1 MPLVTVANSP
11 ATCGHNLT
19 GSTKVFIQNKGVSRV
34 ELDTAG
40 GLIIGPGSQNVFV
53 ENRKVSLVGDVIST
67 HGLPPHSVP
76 FTAPGQNV
84 VNVGT
89 GFLGDVETTGEA
101 PKPNIVMTLFAAD
114 KTLLECS
121 GQGVFPP
128 TNMDAADEFCNPDNS
143 DDPFGLLTPPAP
155 DPPVYSYTVKNIG
168 AAPSQSFSVGFYRF
182 NDVAN
187 APATVIITQDSEQFF
202 PGAELIETQSI
213 GALDPG
219 QSSSGTFVFPELYTL
234 GTYVFGMSPDVFQ
247 EVTEPDEANTVNTIT
262 VIVNNDC

>member
-67 HGLPPHSVP
+67 HGLDLHSVP

-84 VNVGT
+84 VSVGT

-121 GQGVFPP
+121 GQGHYPP
-128 TNMDAADEFCNPDNS
+128 TNMQAADNFCNPD
-143 DDPFGLLTPPAP
+143 DDNIPGGLVPPRPSA
-155 DPPVYSYTVKNIG
+155 PVYSYTVKNSG
-168 AAPSQSFSVGFYRF
+168 SATSQSFSVGFYWF
-182 NDVAN
+182 TQG
-187 APATVIITQDSEQFF
+187 APGTVIITQDSEEFF
-202 PGAELIETQSI
+202 PGAQLVETQAI
-213 GALDPG
+213 PALAPG
-219 QSSSGTFVFPELYTL
+219 ETRSGTFEFPELYTL

-262 VIVNNDC
+262 VSVTNNC